1 MPMKG
6 CEKKFRIIIK
16 ALSLC
21 AIALLVSCG
30 TDKDER
36 KLESYFKELGFSIN
50 KIGSFRVKQSL
61 LREGKENTFWTI
73 FAEKN
78 GQVVKIEVVNNM
90 DGQSASSYIKDREY
104 AILSLYQH
112 IPSAYPGMIS
122 HTEESSDEYKPKI
135 HIVEIEGKKTP
146 VYLLYSTARFTYGVS
161 VDDLIVYRGALTFVY
176 NAKEKILYRLDL
188 FIPKE
193 KFNQPEVLNWLSAL
207 RFIGLSKVG
216 QEKKS
221 VLAKKKNSALTESK
235 KSISPHSDLGDYKDY
250 NLIVIGFEPL
260 GARHV
265 SIYGYHKQTT
275 PNIDRFAQ
283 GAYLFQNA
291 ISPSSWT
298 LPVFMSWFT
307 SLYPSQHKLVNK
319 YSTYTDEEQILS
331 NLSKLSPTVIT
342 LAQVLKKEG
351 YATAGFTG
359 GAALSGDFGYRLGFD
374 VYFDETTFGGFDIV
388 LPKAIKW
395 LKANRKKKFFL
406 FIQGYDVHGRYALP
420 DDYANNFSAQSYT
433 GKYKGSVEEYWA
445 LRNLSLDKGELEMD
459 DTDVDFWKSI
469 YDAKIY
475 EADKKFG
482 FFLDELDKL
491 GLSDKTIIVLSS
503 GSGNEYYEHHRFDH
517 GFSLYDEL
525 IHVPFI
531 IKLPGKDGDRIES
544 QVRTID
550 LMPTVLILLNINYG
564 QMIANQM
571 QGDSLI
577 PFFQGQ
583 TRQLEAYS
591 ETDYLLQVFKRS
603 LRTPDGWKYIYSLD
617 NDRRELYNLKSDPQE
632 LKNLARTEKRIAYEL
647 EQKLFKHLKS
657 IGRENFR

>member
-1 MPMKG
+1 VDNIG
-6 CEKKFRIIIK
+6 LIINI
-16 ALSLC
+16 SLLWAFT
-21 AIALLVSCG
+21 AIVSCG
-30 TDKDER
+30 FMSQEDKL
-36 KLESYFKELGFSIN
+36 KSYFEKLGFSMDG
-50 KIGSFRVKQSL
+50 IGDFVVQENL
-61 LREGKENTFWTI
+61 LREGRENTFWTI

-78 GQVVKIEVVNNM
+78 GRTVKIETVMNLDNHNAQ
-90 DGQSASSYIKDREY
+90 GYIREREY

-112 IPSAYPGMIS
+112 IPSAYPGMIT
-122 HTEESSDEYKPKI
+122 HTEKSPDQYRPEI
-135 HIVEIEGKKTP
+135 QIAGIEGRDTP
-146 VYLLYSTARFTYGVS
+146 IYLLYSTARYTYGAS
-161 VDDLIVYRGALTFVY
+161 VEDLIAYRGAVTFVY
-176 NAKEKILYRLDL
+176 NEKQKILYRIDL

-193 KFNQPEVLNWLSAL
+193 KFNQKEVLSWISSLK
-207 RFIGLSKVG
+207 FIGLGKPD
-216 QEKKS
+216 QEKKP
-221 VLAKKKNSALTESK
+221 VFKNRGEPTIAARQ
-235 KSISPHSDLGDYKDY
+235 KSTDPDAYLGYYKGY
-250 NLIVIGFEPL
+250 NLIIIGFEPL
-260 GARHV
+260 GARNV
-265 SIYGYHKQTT
+265 SIYGYHKHTT

-331 NLSKLSPTVIT
+331 NLSELSPSVIT

-374 VYFDETTFGGFDIV
+374 LYFDETTFGGFDIV

-395 LKANRKKKFFL
+395 LQANRNKKFFL

-420 DDYANNFSAQSYT
+420 DNYANKFSAQSYT
-433 GKYKGSVEEYWA
+433 GKYKGTVEEYWA
-445 LRNLSLDKGELEMD
+445 LRNLSLDQGQLEMD

-491 GLSDKTIIVLSS
+491 GISDKTIIVISS

-531 IKLPGKDGDRIES
+531 IKLPDKDGDSIES

-550 LMPTVLILLNINYG
+550 LMPTVLTLLNINYG
-564 QMIANQM
+564 QTIANQM

-577 PFFQGQ
+577 PFLQGQ

-657 IGRENFR
+657 IGRVNFR